1 MSMSREARMI
11 VNKLAAILR
20 VADALDVSR
29 TQSIRDFRCR
39 IDNDV
44 GFVIVVPAGLDL
56 ILERRSLAE
65 KADMFQDIYGWDVV
79 LEEAA

>member
-1 MSMSREARMI
+1 MSIAREARLV

-39 IDNDV
+39 IDKDA
-44 GFVIVVPAGLDL
+44 GFVIAVPAGLDL

-65 KADMFQDIYGWDVV
+65 KADMFQDIYGMDVV
-79 LEEAA
+79 VEEAA